1 MSELQ
6 IITNDHAFRKKKNTK
21 FWIATGI
28 LLNLLMAA
36 FLIVLVGS
44 DTIGIVILSIA
55 IWVLII
61 LIMTLTNNKISNG
74 EA

>member
-6 IITNDHAFRKKKNTK
+6 IITNDNAYRKKKNTK

-28 LLNLLMAA
+28 ILNVLMVA
-36 FLIVLVGS
+36 FLIVLVES
-44 DTIGIVILSIA
+44 DTLGIAVLSIA

-61 LIMTLTNNKISNG
+61 LILALTNNKISNG

>member
-6 IITNDHAFRKKKNTK
+6 IITNDNAYRKKKNTN

-28 LLNLLMAA
+28 ILNVLMVA
-36 FLIVLVGS
+36 FLIVLVES
-44 DTIGIVILSIA
+44 DTLGIAILSIA

-61 LIMTLTNNKISNG
+61 LILALTNNKISNG

>member
-1 MSELQ
+1 MSEITV
-6 IITNDHAFRKKKNTK
+6 IINENELRKKKNTK

-28 LLNLLMAA
+28 LLNLLMVA

-44 DTIGIVILSIA
+44 DTIGIVILSIV

-61 LIMTLTNNKISNG
+61 LIMTLTNNRISNG

>member
-1 MSELQ
+1 MSEITV
-6 IITNDHAFRKKKNTK
+6 IINENELRKKKNTK
-21 FWIATGI
+21 FWIVTGL
-28 LLNLLMAA
+28 LLNILMAA

-44 DTIGIVILSIA
+44 DTIGIVILSIV

-61 LIMTLTNNKISNG
+61 LIMTLTNNRISNG

>member
-6 IITNDHAFRKKKNTK
+6 IITNENELKKRKNTK
-21 FWIATGI
+21 FWISAGV
-28 LLNLLMAA
+28 LLNLLMVA

>member
-6 IITNDHAFRKKKNTK
+6 IITNDNAYRKKKNTN
-21 FWIATGI
+21 FWSATGI
-28 LLNLLMAA
+28 ILNVLMVA
-36 FLIVLVGS
+36 FLIVLVES
-44 DTIGIVILSIA
+44 DTLGIAILSIA

-61 LIMTLTNNKISNG
+61 LILALTNNKISNG

>member
-1 MSELQ
+1 MRELQ
-6 IITNDHAFRKKKNTK
+6 IITNDNAYRKKKNTK

-28 LLNLLMAA
+28 ILNVLMVA

-44 DTIGIVILSIA
+44 DMLGIAILSIA

-61 LIMTLTNNKISNG
+61 LILALTNNKISNG